1 MKKLLIT
8 YRATIDR
15 HVPIEIKQQ
24 REKKKSAQRGMFVFF
39 RERMRSPL

>member
-15 HVPIEIKQQ
+15 HVPIEVKQ
-24 REKKKSAQRGMFVFF
+24 RADKKRRSDRGMLSLI
-39 RERMRSPL
+39 RYRLRIG

>member
-15 HVPIEIKQQ
+15 HVPIEVKHRADKKQKYHKGVLFFI
-24 REKKKSAQRGMFVFF
+24 REH
-39 RERMRSPL
+39 MRIV